1 MRDLRTKPLF
11 VSQIILLADE
21 GDRLL
26 NKRVLTL
33 PIWLSS
39 VNTLLHHFNQI
50 EDHILIVDDAVDNS
64 FLLQT
69 LLESEGYQV
78 EVADSGQA
86 ALEKI
91 VSAPPALVLLDVMM
105 PGMNGFEV
113 TRQIRRNDRLPFI
126 PIVLVSG
133 YDQPDLNMALN
144 VGANGFIRKPIDF
157 EEVLKK
163 VKDLLLDKD

>member
-1 MRDLRTKPLF
+1 MNALIHHS
-11 VSQIILLADE
+11 SQ
-21 GDRLL
+21 
-26 NKRVLTL
+26 V
-33 PIWLSS
+33 
-39 VNTLLHHFNQI
+39 
-50 EDHILIVDDAVDNS
+50 EDHILVVDDAVDNS

-78 EVADSGQA
+78 DVADSGQA

-91 VSAPPALVLLDVMM
+91 VSDPPVLVLLDVMM

-113 TRQIRRNDRLPFI
+113 TRQIRRNDQLPFI

-157 EEVLKK
+157 EEVLRK
-163 VKDLLLDKD
+163 VKALLPDKN